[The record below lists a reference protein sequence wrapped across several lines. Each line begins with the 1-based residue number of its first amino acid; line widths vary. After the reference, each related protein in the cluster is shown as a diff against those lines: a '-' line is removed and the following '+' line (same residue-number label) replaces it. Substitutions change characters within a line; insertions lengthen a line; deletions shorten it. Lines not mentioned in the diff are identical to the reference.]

1 MYNIIAQGWMLKN
14 WRNGGKRGQKETVVI
29 TAVDGTTAGKK
40 FKFGCV
46 G

>member
-1 MYNIIAQGWMLKN
+1 MALGWMMKN
-14 WRNGGKRGQKETVVI
+14 WRNGGKRGQKEAVVI

-40 FKFGCV
+40 LNLGCV